1 MYVAA
6 KGGEQA
12 IQNAEQFYGLLN
24 GPLTLGAVR
33 LIQERLPYLVDRVMG
48 EGSLYSPELAALAL
62 AQTGGDLYE
71 AVLLLRA
78 YRATQPRI
86 AYAQPASADRLLTVR
101 RISASFK
108 DIPGGQ
114 ILGPSLDYSHRL
126 LRLDVLDSDQRT
138 AVSVQPEGLPV
149 AGYRVPVEEGDQRP
163 ATSFQP
169 EKSYQPSAMSY
180 QPLTTNHQPPATPYQ
195 PAERPSPPHQPA
207 VADWQ
212 RGQGLLP
219 PTEPEQIDPAAIPDV
234 TTDTVLFPAPRAHR
248 LQALARADTGGTLA
262 LGYSVMRGYGMIHPT
277 VNELRLGYAE
287 VELTHPVTGAV
298 FSAGRVK
305 VSQCEVISPDHGEQ
319 GYMLGF
325 SATLGW
331 NEVKLIAASTLDM
344 DMSAGGENPAH
355 TEEFVL
361 YHTEPVEASG
371 FCIHFK
377 LPHYVTFASG
387 LDNIRKMLGAMGWD
401 QGKRAE
407 AAAPAAES
415 EDGTAGEGEKEPPPP
430 APSPSPFPADGTA
443 GEGEDALDVAR

>member
-1 MYVAA
+1 
-6 KGGEQA
+6 
-12 IQNAEQFYGLLN
+12 
-24 GPLTLGAVR
+24 VR

-86 AYAQPASADRLLTVR
+86 AYAHPASADRLLTVR

-126 LRLDVLDSDQRT
+126 LRLDVL
-138 AVSVQPEGLPV
+138 EGLPDASSRLPV
-149 AGYRVPVEEGDQRP
+149 EEADSYQRPASSFQPDGLPDAGYRLRVEEANGHH
-163 ATSFQP
+163 
-169 EKSYQPSAMSY
+169 PSAPDEAGLVPTDASSLDSSLITHHL
-180 QPLTTNHQPPATPYQ
+180 PLTTFK

-219 PTEPEQIDPAAIPDV
+219 PTEPEQIDPAVIPDV
-234 TTDTVLFPAPRAHR
+234 TTDTVMFPAPRAHR

-287 VELTHPVTGAV
+287 VELTHPVTGEV
-298 FSAGRVK
+298 FSVGRVK

-319 GYMLGF
+319 DYMLGF
-325 SATLGW
+325 AATMGW
-331 NEVKLIAASTLDM
+331 NEVKLIAASTLDL
-344 DMSAGGENPAH
+344 DMGAGGENPAH

-377 LPHYVTFASG
+377 LPHYVTFASS
-387 LDNIRKMLGAMGWD
+387 LDNIRKMLGAMGW
-401 QGKRAE
+401 
-407 AAAPAAES
+407 
-415 EDGTAGEGEKEPPPP
+415 EPHPP
-430 APSPSPFPADGTA
+430 APSPSPKTA
-443 GEGEDALDVAR
+443 GEGEQEPHPSASAPKEEEAVAM